1 MSLRYCFEEGHVK
14 ATLARSKP
22 HDLAVIDTEGCEE
35 SVKSA
40 VKRGVFVYGYLNA
53 GALEKG
59 MPLGAKR
66 PVIIISL
73 IDAYLILLP
82 HQQEVINYAILYVGN
97 SRYQ

>member
-1 MSLRYCFEEGHVK
+1 MALRYCFEQSYVTR
-14 ATLARSKP
+14 TLAKSRP

-59 MPLGAKR
+59 MLLGAKR
-66 PVIIISL
+66 PVTIISL
-73 IDAYLILLP
+73 IDAHLILLP
-82 HQQEVINYAILYVGN
+82 HQ
-97 SRYQ
+97 